1 MEYAH
6 DPGMLFFRM
15 DDAFLEGITGTSG
28 ELTSEA
34 AVGIID
40 AKGQLCFSSVPEE
53 FSVGKKRQADI
64 AERIA
69 GSGSAGMILEGRE
82 CSGRRSVG
90 VPDEASGLA
99 VFSFVPNR
107 C

>member
-6 DPGMLFFRM
+6 EPGMLFFKM

-40 AKGQLCFSSVPEE
+40 TKGQLCFASVPEE
-53 FSVGKKRQADI
+53 FSLGKKRQADI
-64 AERIA
+64 SERIA
-69 GSGSAGMILEGRE
+69 GSGSAGMILEGSKFLE
-82 CSGRRSVG
+82 AFCRRTG
-90 VPDEASGLA
+90 MRPAGWR
-99 VFSFVPNR
+99 SFLLCR
-107 C
+107 TKF